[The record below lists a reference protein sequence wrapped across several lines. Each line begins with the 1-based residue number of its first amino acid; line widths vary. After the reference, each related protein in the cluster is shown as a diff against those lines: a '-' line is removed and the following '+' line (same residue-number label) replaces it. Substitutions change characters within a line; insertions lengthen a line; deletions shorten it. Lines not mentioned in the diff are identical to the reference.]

1 MSPGS
6 CLGCGPKQESLF
18 LEAVEQ
24 DNCGKVESMLQMRP
38 LLLKDQSLT
47 SKGTAWHTAARLGH
61 AEVLKV
67 MAAAVLKA
75 GNAERLSSGVRCL
88 LAMPTSAAS
97 LLLTYVNQPSR
108 KGYTPLM
115 LAAGGGHD
123 KCVSFL
129 LSLGEAA
136 EGTALWLSNMVI

>member
-47 SKGTAWHTAARLGH
+47 SKGTAWHTAGWLAPVSTAARSGSVFRAL
-61 AEVLKV
+61 
-67 MAAAVLKA
+67 
-75 GNAERLSSGVRCL
+75 SGVCY
-88 LAMPTSAAS
+88 APA
-97 LLLTYVNQPSR
+97 V
-108 KGYTPLM
+108 
-115 LAAGGGHD
+115 
-123 KCVSFL
+123 
-129 LSLGEAA
+129 
-136 EGTALWLSNMVI
+136 EGPCWPWL